1 MINILKWLPRQRR
14 YCKYYYHYQ
23 NFHGT
28 NKRGTGELHE
38 EYEELKQLKD
48 IKSPEFYEEEGK
60 RRNYF
65 YYVDLQGRLFLEDTA
80 PKNIATSLKSD
91 KFLNFFFRQLKCN
104 KTNNF
109 NDYPY
114 FSPCGKE
121 SNYIKCAD
129 TPVVFSE
136 ILKDEKKEGDN
147 NYKLVWG
154 HSLSI
159 PFQPD
164 KLRISIDTGRLYHPF
179 PVKNAKKFGQ
189 STMFGLLKSH
199 LTISISNRI
208 GSYGNNNFNNNGND
222 DDWYF
227 EWGDKKHKIEV
238 V

>member
-1 MINILKWLPRQRR
+1 MNKLWYKKRSSLHGSGLFAATNIK
-14 YCKYYYHYQ
+14 
-23 NFHGT
+23 
-28 NKRGTGELHE
+28 NKE
-38 EYEELKQLKD
+38 
-48 IKSPEFYEEEGK
+48 
-60 RRNYF
+60 
-65 YYVDLQGRLFLEDTA
+65 QG
-80 PKNIATSLKSD
+80 IQYIGD
-91 KFLNFFFRQLKCN
+91 KV
-104 KTNNF
+104 T
-109 NDYPY
+109 
-114 FSPCGKE
+114 
-121 SNYIKCAD
+121 
-129 TPVVFSE
+129 
-136 ILKDEKKEGDN
+136 KKEGDN